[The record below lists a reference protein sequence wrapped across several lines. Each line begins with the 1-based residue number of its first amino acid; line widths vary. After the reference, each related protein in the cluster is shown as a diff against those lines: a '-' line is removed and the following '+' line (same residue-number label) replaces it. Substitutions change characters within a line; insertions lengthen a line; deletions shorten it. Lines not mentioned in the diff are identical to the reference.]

1 MNKAATRANWNKTT
15 VGAVSELITRGKAPL
30 YCDSDGIQVVNQKCI
45 RDGRLN
51 LEYSRQTDALAKPVP
66 DWAYLTVGDCLINST
81 GVGTLGRVAYVS
93 SIASRT
99 TFDSHVTLVRLQKDQ
114 CVPAY
119 VGLNLHFR
127 EKEIELLA
135 GGSTGQTELSRD
147 AVGSLPLTL
156 PLIVEQKRIVDVTVS
171 VDAYIAA
178 LQQQADDARSARNAV
193 LHELLTAGG
202 ADWTETT
209 LGDIAEVVGG
219 GTPATSNPA
228 YWDGDI
234 VWLTPTEVVAA
245 PGSVLMDS
253 ARKITESGLKNS
265 GARLLPEGTVILT
278 SRASVGFS
286 ALAGTALATNQGFQ
300 SLIPSAQINN
310 KFLMFWIQNNQ
321 QEFKSRA
328 AGSTFKE
335 ISKANVRSIALA
347 LPPLSEQ
354 KRIVETVTAM
364 DDVVSATEQA
374 VRVAQELR
382 SGLLSSLISGDHEI
396 PESYDYLL
404 GAA

>member
-1 MNKAATRANWNKTT
+1 MRDSWPKVTLGDVADINPESTDQLRDNDEITYIDLSSVSSAAGISADLFHGSYHIAPGRARRIVRKDDVLIST
-15 VGAVSELITRGKAPL
+15 VRPYLKGFSMVPQYLDGAVA
-30 YCDSDGIQVVNQKCI
+30 
-45 RDGRLN
+45 
-51 LEYSRQTDALAKPVP
+51 
-66 DWAYLTVGDCLINST
+66 ST
-81 GVGTLGRVAYVS
+81 GFCVLRAKRKQILPGLIWAVVGTDQFVDNLMSKATGSSYPAVRPSDVAAHP
-93 SIASRT
+93 IA
-99 TFDSHVTLVRLQKDQ
+99 L
-114 CVPAY
+114 PP
-119 VGLNLHFR
+119 
-127 EKEIELLA
+127 LA
-135 GGSTGQTELSRD
+135 EQT
-147 AVGSLPLTL
+147 
-156 PLIVEQKRIVDVTVS
+156 RIVDVMSS

-178 LQQQADDARSARNAV
+178 LQQQAEDARAARNAV

-245 PGSVLMDS
+245 PGSVLIDS